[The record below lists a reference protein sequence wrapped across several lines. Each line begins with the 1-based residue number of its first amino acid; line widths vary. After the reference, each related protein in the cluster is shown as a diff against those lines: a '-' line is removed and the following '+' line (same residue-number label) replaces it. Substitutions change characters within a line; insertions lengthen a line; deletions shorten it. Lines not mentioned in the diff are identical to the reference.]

1 LLLGQ
6 GDHVGSGRDG
16 FFRTLNANKGLPT
29 PTGTGA
35 FLTPSFLRLW
45 FLGPGG
51 PPCSSRKPPNSHE
64 FLSFAGSLFLPRG
77 REKVGEDA
85 SLTTLLA
92 TAHLD
97 VMGRSSRRRIGPSD
111 ELWVRLLGQ
120 IDPVDDRGRRQH
132 GSDRS
137 AEHTIGLTERSLEGR
152 LSERVIRTSIPRCA
166 LPKGTISRA

>member
-1 LLLGQ
+1 MLLGQ

-35 FLTPSFLRLW
+35 FLTPSFLGLW
-45 FLGPGG
+45 CLGPGG
-51 PPCSSRKPPNSHE
+51 PPCSSRKPPSTHE

-92 TAHLD
+92 SFRLRA
-97 VMGRSSRRRIGPSD
+97 RSRRRRFSIAPRLVLVVSVLRPIGPFGEGCRS
-111 ELWVRLLGQ
+111 
-120 IDPVDDRGRRQH
+120 PHRG
-132 GSDRS
+132 GL
-137 AEHTIGLTERSLEGR
+137 AE
-152 LSERVIRTSIPRCA
+152 
-166 LPKGTISRA
+166 